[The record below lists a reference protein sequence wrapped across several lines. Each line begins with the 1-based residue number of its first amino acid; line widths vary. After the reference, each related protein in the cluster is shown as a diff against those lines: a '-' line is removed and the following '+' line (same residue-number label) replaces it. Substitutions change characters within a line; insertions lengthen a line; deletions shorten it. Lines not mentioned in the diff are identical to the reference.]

1 MRPTVRFAIDPIRT
15 ATVAIVA
22 VLVVTLLFEA
32 MPAAGQEVKRPTY
45 PRVNTSVS
53 YRVDPSWPQ
62 KPAGVEWGH
71 VPGLAVDAKDNVWVF
86 TRANPP
92 VQVYDAGGKYLRGWG
107 EKEIGKAHHLKIDKD
122 GNIWVADIGLHV
134 VMQFTPG
141 GQLLKTLGT
150 RGELGDDNA
159 HLNMPTDMAIA
170 PTGDVFVSD
179 GYGNNRIVH
188 FDAAGKFVKAWGQLG
203 SKPGEFAVPHAIA
216 MDSSGALYVADRAN
230 GRVQKF
236 DQSGTLLDIW
246 ANLITPWGFW
256 VTPTDEI
263 WVCGSSPMTWEMVP
277 EEFGCPP
284 KDQLFMKFTTAGK
297 LQQLWTVPKGED
309 EKEKPGELN
318 WLHAI
323 ALDSKGNI
331 YAGDILG
338 KRAQKFGESK
348 GSAASSGGNVP
359 SLEAVPR

>member
-1 MRPTVRFAIDPIRT
+1 
-15 ATVAIVA
+15 
-22 VLVVTLLFEA
+22 
-32 MPAAGQEVKRPTY
+32 
-45 PRVNTSVS
+45 
-53 YRVDPSWPQ
+53 
-62 KPAGVEWGH
+62 
-71 VPGLAVDAKDNVWVF
+71 
-86 TRANPP
+86 
-92 VQVYDAGGKYLRGWG
+92 
-107 EKEIGKAHHLKIDKD
+107 
-122 GNIWVADIGLHV
+122 
-134 VMQFTPG
+134 
-141 GQLLKTLGT
+141 
-150 RGELGDDNA
+150 
-159 HLNMPTDMAIA
+159 
-170 PTGDVFVSD
+170 
-179 GYGNNRIVH
+179 
-188 FDAAGKFVKAWGQLG
+188 
-203 SKPGEFAVPHAIA
+203 

-348 GSAASSGGNVP
+348 GSAAEGIKGV
-359 SLEAVPR
+359 RGIK